1 MNLTICNAAR
11 CFESCLK
18 VLMLSTAVSDDLCY
32 GYGLWVCFLCNLCV
46 LRRDDKVDV
55 QGCKNR
61 VFYVCLD
68 GTKWSSVYIC
78 CLYLMYFMAW
88 RISDTFLY
96 C

>member
-1 MNLTICNAAR
+1 MICVMDMD
-11 CFESCLK
+11 CE
-18 VLMLSTAVSDDLCY
+18 
-32 GYGLWVCFLCNLCV
+32 CV
-46 LRRDDKVDV
+46 FYVICVFLRRDDKVDV